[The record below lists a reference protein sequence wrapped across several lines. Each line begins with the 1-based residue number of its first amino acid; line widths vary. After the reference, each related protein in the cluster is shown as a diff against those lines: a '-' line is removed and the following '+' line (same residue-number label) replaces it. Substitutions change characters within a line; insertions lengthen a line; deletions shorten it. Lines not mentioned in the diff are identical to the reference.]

1 MQKLLL
7 FLIFIV
13 PFVALSQQIERV
25 EVKGVITAPADEDLE
40 AISIYNVSSQKG
52 TITNDNGEFTIE
64 VAINDRVLF
73 SALQFQKFTVIVDEG
88 IVANRVMKIYVNPAI
103 FQLDEVIVRPHDLT
117 GNIVVDAA
125 RIKTSDPL
133 AALNLS
139 WEDLEY
145 GFEFSDDKS
154 SGVTNSALD
163 KTSKMATEHIGTVN
177 LLGFVGLLGET
188 LFKNRKNSAEKRSPL
203 ERAQIS
209 DVSYTAIYQRF
220 PKTFFTDLL
229 QIPEISI
236 ENFIYFIL
244 ENGFTTDLL
253 KENNELK
260 LMDFLEKQ
268 SKIYLKTSE

>member
-7 FLIFIV
+7 FILLFS
-13 PFVALSQQIERV
+13 PFSVFSQQIERV
-25 EVKGVITAPADEDLE
+25 MVAGNITAPSGEDLG

-52 TITNDNGEFTIE
+52 TITNEIGEFNLE
-64 VAINDRVLF
+64 VGVNDRVLF

-88 IVANRVMKIYVNPAI
+88 IVDSKVMKIYVNPAV

-125 RIKTSDPL
+125 RINTSDPL
-133 AALNLS
+133 PAFNLS

-154 SGVTNSALD
+154 SGVENSALD
-163 KTSKMATEHIGTVN
+163 KTSKMATEHIGTIN
-177 LLGFVGLLGET
+177 LLGFVNLLGET
-188 LFKNRKNSAEKRSPL
+188 LFRNRDRSQKKSSL
-203 ERAQIS
+203 EQMQRGDATF
-209 DVSYTAIYQRF
+209 VALNQRF
-220 PKTFFTDLL
+220 PKTYFTELL
-229 QIPEISI
+229 LIPEERI
-236 ENFIYFIL
+236 ENFIYFII
-244 ENGFTTDLL
+244 ENGFTAELL